1 MNVIFCY
8 QDIWDLVKNGVRSIG
23 EDATDD
29 QKTAHKDLKQ
39 KYYKDLFM
47 IHQCID
53 SYNFEKAGD
62 VKSTKEAWDILEK
75 LFAGAEKVKEVS
87 YKVIKEHMNCF
98 RWKKVKASLIP
109 SLG

>member
-1 MNVIFCY
+1 M
-8 QDIWDLVKNGVRSIG
+8 KNGVRSIG

-62 VKSTKEAWDILEK
+62 VKSTKEA
-75 LFAGAEKVKEVS
+75 
-87 YKVIKEHMNCF
+87 
-98 RWKKVKASLIP
+98 
-109 SLG
+109 